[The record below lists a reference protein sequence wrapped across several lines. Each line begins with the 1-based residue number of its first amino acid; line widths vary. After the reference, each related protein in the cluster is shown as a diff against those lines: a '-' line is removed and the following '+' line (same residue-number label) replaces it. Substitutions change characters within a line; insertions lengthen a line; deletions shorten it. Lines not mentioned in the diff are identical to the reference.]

1 MAKKKFEV
9 VPEEVIDSPEAN
21 VPETKTFVIE
31 HTKNVEEPRVLV
43 IENADSPEANVPETK
58 KKLTKKDTHKVYS
71 FWANKEQIEVWKCYQ
86 EANSDL
92 EKAEDLGLKA
102 IQEYI
107 ENHALSGTDA
117 EMYELKLKS
126 KGLENSSYR

>member
-1 MAKKKFEV
+1 MKKKF
-9 VPEEVIDSPEAN
+9 S
-21 VPETKTFVIE
+21 
-31 HTKNVEEPRVLV
+31 
-43 IENADSPEANVPETK
+43 IENDLSDIKVKNGSKFSVFESDEDSYSDLGFEK
-58 KKLTKKDTHKVYS
+58 KQTKKDTHKVYS

-126 KGLENSSYR
+126 KGLENSSYA

>member
-1 MAKKKFEV
+1 MKKKF
-9 VPEEVIDSPEAN
+9 S
-21 VPETKTFVIE
+21 
-31 HTKNVEEPRVLV
+31 
-43 IENADSPEANVPETK
+43 IENDLSDTKMKSGSKFSVFESDEDSYSDLGFAK
-58 KKLTKKDTHKVYS
+58 KQTKKDTHKVYS

-107 ENHALSGTDA
+107 ENHPLSDDELT
-117 EMYELKLKS
+117 MYELKLKA
-126 KGLENSSYR
+126 KGLENSSYA

>member
-1 MAKKKFEV
+1 MGKKATTLEMDSIIDNSSMRKFAKTEPKKQ
-9 VPEEVIDSPEAN
+9 
-21 VPETKTFVIE
+21 
-31 HTKNVEEPRVLV
+31 
-43 IENADSPEANVPETK
+43 
-58 KKLTKKDTHKVYS
+58 TKKDTHKVYS

-107 ENHALSGTDA
+107 ERHPLSDDELT
-117 EMYELKLKS
+117 MYELKLKA

>member
-1 MAKKKFEV
+1 MGKKATTLEMDSIIDNSSMRKFAKTEPKKQ
-9 VPEEVIDSPEAN
+9 
-21 VPETKTFVIE
+21 
-31 HTKNVEEPRVLV
+31 
-43 IENADSPEANVPETK
+43 
-58 KKLTKKDTHKVYS
+58 TKKDTHKVYS

-86 EANSDL
+86 ESNSEL

>member
-1 MAKKKFEV
+1 MAKKKFVIEENTVVDEV
-9 VPEEVIDSPEAN
+9 KQPEENTLVKA
-21 VPETKTFVIE
+21 
-31 HTKNVEEPRVLV
+31 EEPQRQPEEIVL
-43 IENADSPEANVPETK
+43 AK
-58 KKLTKKDTHKVYS
+58 KQTKKDTHKVYS